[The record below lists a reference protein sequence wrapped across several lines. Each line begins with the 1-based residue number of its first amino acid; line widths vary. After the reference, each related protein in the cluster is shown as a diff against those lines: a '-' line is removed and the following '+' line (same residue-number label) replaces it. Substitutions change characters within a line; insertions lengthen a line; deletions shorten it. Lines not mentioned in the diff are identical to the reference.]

1 VASDVAIL
9 APVIFVAGLV
19 RGTTGFA
26 GPLIMVPVLGFFYS
40 PASAVA
46 ISTLVDLSSNVS
58 LLGDALRQASRI
70 TVASLIGGALLTIP
84 FGGYALLAFDATVIA
99 RTMYAVVGFFS
110 IVLLSGWRYE
120 KALSPRQYFGVG
132 AASGVILGA
141 TSFGVAVLPFLYSGA
156 DTAARGRANFILWA
170 LFCALIGFAIVL
182 VGGRVGVM
190 ELSRALVLIPIYVA
204 ATWLGN
210 RVAKR
215 IDDAALR
222 RIVLVVLLAT
232 AIAGLVVQ
240 TAQPRC
246 AA

>member
-1 VASDVAIL
+1 LYTDVAIL
-9 APVIFVAGLV
+9 GPVVFVAGLV

-70 TVASLIGGALLTIP
+70 TVASLICGALITIP

-110 IVLLSGWRYE
+110 LVLLSGWRY
-120 KALSPRQYFGVG
+120 KKVLSPKQYFGVG

-141 TSFGVAVLPFLYSGA
+141 TSFGVAVLPFLYSGT

-170 LFCALIGFAIVL
+170 LFCALIGFAIVA
-182 VGGRVGVM
+182 VGGRVGAP
-190 ELSRALVLIPIYVA
+190 ELWRALVLIPIYVA
-204 ATWLGN
+204 GTYLGN

-215 IDDAALR
+215 IDDALLR

-232 AIAGLVVQ
+232 AVAGLIVQ
-240 TAQPRC
+240 TTQAG
-246 AA
+246 AGS

>member
-1 VASDVAIL
+1 MSTDVVVL
-9 APVIFVAGLV
+9 TPVIFVAGLV

-70 TVASLIGGALLTIP
+70 TVVSLICGALLTIP

-110 IVLLSGWRYE
+110 VVLLFGWRYK

-141 TSFGVAVLPFLYSGA
+141 TSFGITALPFLYSGT
-156 DTAARGRANFILWA
+156 DPAALGRANFILWA
-170 LFCALIGFAIVL
+170 LFCAVIGFAIVA
-182 VGGRVGVM
+182 VGGRVGAP
-190 ELSRALVLIPIYVA
+190 ELWRALLLIPIYVVG
-204 ATWLGN
+204 TYLGN

-215 IDDAALR
+215 IDDALLR

-232 AIAGLVVQ
+232 AIAGLIVQ
-240 TAQPRC
+240 TTQGRVRG
-246 AA
+246 

>member
-1 VASDVAIL
+1 MSTDVVVL
-9 APVIFVAGLV
+9 TPVIFVAGLV

-70 TVASLIGGALLTIP
+70 TVASLICGALLTIP
-84 FGGYALLAFDATVIA
+84 FGGYALLAFDAPVIA

-240 TAQPRC
+240 TAQPRG